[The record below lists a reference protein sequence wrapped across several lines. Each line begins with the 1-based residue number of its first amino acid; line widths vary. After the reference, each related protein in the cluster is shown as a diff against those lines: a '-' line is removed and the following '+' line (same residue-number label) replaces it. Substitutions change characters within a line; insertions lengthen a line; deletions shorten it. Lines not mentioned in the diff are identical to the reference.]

1 MDDPTPTPVPAAIIS
16 FTLAAIIAVLMV
28 LGLDYME
35 KNHPDYDGKD
45 LFDILILS
53 VAILADCCDTKLPV
67 YTYDA
72 ILKSL
77 YYIYQN

>member
-1 MDDPTPTPVPAAIIS
+1 MIPAAIIS

-45 LFDILILS
+45 LFD
-53 VAILADCCDTKLPV
+53 KE
-67 YTYDA
+67 
-72 ILKSL
+72 
-77 YYIYQN
+77 